1 MSFWRHLRV
10 AGQAWRAET
19 RARRTGRTRWKDTE
33 FLPAA
38 LEVTERPP
46 SPVGRTIVWTII
58 AAALVALA
66 WAFLAHVDTVAV
78 AEGRLVPEGRL
89 RSVEAAEQGV
99 IRSIEVREGEHVSA
113 GQTLIELDPTIAE
126 AEADTARSEL
136 STAGLTR
143 ARDNA
148 LLAYTGGRPT
158 TFTPPADAD
167 PAAVDAERQLVAARI
182 DEYRAKLES
191 ITQRRVGA
199 EAALV
204 GSQAETVKLRRTL
217 PLLREALKLQEDL
230 AAQGFGARQ
239 KLLQQQQAY
248 VTAEQ
253 DLVGQIAKTAEA
265 RAQIASIVGE
275 AAQTREEFIS
285 RAAQERAEAE
295 GVVAT
300 RGNVVREANQ
310 KRGLQ
315 RLTAPV
321 SGTVQEIRVTNVGEV
336 PEVGKPLV
344 TIVPDGERLVVE
356 ALLLNKDAG
365 GVRAGMPVAV
375 KLEAYPF
382 TRYGA
387 LHARVER
394 ISPDATVDERRGLV
408 FPVRVR
414 LLDQTLLVDGRPAAI
429 SPGMSVTAE
438 IVTGRRRVIDFLWS
452 PLQRNLRE
460 AGRER

>member
-1 MSFWRHLRV
+1 MSLLRHLRV
-10 AGQAWRAET
+10 AAGAWREES
-19 RARRTGRTRWKDTE
+19 RARDAGRTRWRDTE

-46 SPVGRTIVWTII
+46 SPIGRLILWTII
-58 AAALVALA
+58 TAALVALL

-99 IRSIEVREGEHVSA
+99 IRSIEVREGQHVTA
-113 GQTLIELDPTIAE
+113 GQTLIEFDPTIAE
-126 AEADTARSEL
+126 AEADTARTEL

-143 ARDNA
+143 ARDGA
-148 LLAYTGGRPT
+148 LLGYIAGRGAT
-158 TFTPPADAD
+158 VKPPPGAAPDAV
-167 PAAVDAERQLVAARI
+167 AAERQLVAARI

-191 ITQRRVGA
+191 TGQRRIGA
-199 EAALV
+199 EAGLA
-204 GSQAETVKLRRTL
+204 GAQAEIGKLRRTL
-217 PLLREALKLQEDL
+217 PLLREALDLQQGL

-248 VTAEQ
+248 VAAEQ
-253 DLVGQIAKTAEA
+253 DLQGQIAKVAEA
-265 RAQIASIVGE
+265 RAQIAAIRGE

-285 RAAQERAEAE
+285 RAAQESAEAE

-300 RGNVVREANQ
+300 RGNVVREADR

-321 SGTVQEIRVTNVGEV
+321 SGIVQEITVTNIGEV
-336 PEVGKPLV
+336 PEIGKPLI
-344 TIVPDGERLVVE
+344 TIVPDDEPLVAEV
-356 ALLLNKDAG
+356 LLLNRDAG
-365 GVRAGMPVAV
+365 GVRAGMPAAV

-382 TRYGA
+382 TRYGV
-387 LHARVER
+387 LRARVER
-394 ISPDATVDERRGLV
+394 ISPDSTVDQQRGLV

-414 LLDQTLLVDGRPAAI
+414 LVDRTLMADGKPAI
-429 SPGMSVTAE
+429 VSPGMTVTAE

-452 PLQRNLRE
+452 PLQRSVGE
-460 AGRER
+460 AGREQ

>member
-1 MSFWRHLRV
+1 MTVMRHMRV
-10 AGQAWRAET
+10 AFHAWREES
-19 RARRTGRTRWKDTE
+19 RARSAGRTQWQDTE

-46 SPVGRTIVWTII
+46 SPIGRTIIWTII
-58 AAALVALA
+58 GAAAVAML

-99 IRSIEVREGEHVSA
+99 IRSIEVREGQHVTA

-143 ARDNA
+143 ARDSA
-148 LLAYTGGRPT
+148 LIDYITGRGAVV
-158 TFTPPADAD
+158 TPPSGAE
-167 PAAVDAERQLVAARI
+167 PAAVEAERQLVAARI

-191 ITQRRVGA
+191 IRQRGIGA
-199 EAALV
+199 EAALA
-204 GSQAETVKLRRTL
+204 GAQAEIGKLQRTL
-217 PLLREALKLQEDL
+217 PLLREALNLQEGL

-248 VTAEQ
+248 VSAEQ
-253 DLVGQIAKTAEA
+253 DLQGQIAKVAEA
-265 RAQIASIVGE
+265 RAQMAAIRGE
-275 AAQTREEFIS
+275 GAQTREEFIS

-300 RGNVVREANQ
+300 RGNVVREANR

-321 SGTVQEIRVTNVGEV
+321 SGIVQEITVTSIGEV
-336 PEVGKPLV
+336 PEVGKPLI
-344 TIVPDGERLVVE
+344 TIVPDDEPLVVE
-356 ALLLNKDAG
+356 ALLLNRDAG
-365 GVRAGMPVAV
+365 GVRAGMSAAV

-382 TRYGA
+382 TRYGV
-387 LHARVER
+387 LPGSVQR
-394 ISPDATVDERRGLV
+394 ISPDATVDEHRGLV
-408 FPVRVR
+408 FPVRVS
-414 LLDQTLLVDGRPAAI
+414 LLRRSLMVDGRSATI
-429 SPGMSVTAE
+429 SPGMAVTAE

-452 PLQRNLRE
+452 PLQRSVSE

>member
-1 MSFWRHLRV
+1 MSLLRHLR
-10 AGQAWRAET
+10 AAAQAWRVET
-19 RARRTGRTRWKDTE
+19 RARKAGRTRWQDTE

-46 SPVGRTIVWTII
+46 SPIGRAIGWTIM

-78 AEGRLVPEGRL
+78 AEGRVVPEGRL
-89 RSVEAAEQGV
+89 RSVEAAEQGI
-99 IRSIEVREGEHVSA
+99 IRSIEVREGQHVIA
-113 GQTLIELDPTIAE
+113 GQTLIELDPTVAE
-126 AEADTARSEL
+126 AQADTARSEL

-143 ARDNA
+143 ARDGA
-148 LLAYTGGRPT
+148 LLAFIAGRSAT
-158 TFTPPADAD
+158 VIPPLGAE
-167 PAAVDAERQLVAARI
+167 PAAIEAERQLVAARI

-191 ITQRRVGA
+191 IAQRRIGA
-199 EAALV
+199 EAGLD
-204 GSQAETVKLRRTL
+204 GSRAEIGKLRRTL
-217 PLLREALKLQEDL
+217 PLLREALDLQKGLE
-230 AAQGFGARQ
+230 AQGFGARQ

-248 VTAEQ
+248 VSAEQ
-253 DLVGQIAKTAEA
+253 DLEGQIAKAAEA
-265 RAQIASIVGE
+265 RAQIASIAGE
-275 AAQTREEFIS
+275 AAQAREEFVS

-321 SGTVQEIRVTNVGEV
+321 SGTVQEITVTNIGEV
-336 PEVGKPLV
+336 PEVGKPLI
-344 TIVPDGERLVVE
+344 TIVPDDERLVVE
-356 ALLLNKDAG
+356 ALLLNRDAG
-365 GVRAGMPVAV
+365 GVRVGMRAAV

-382 TRYGA
+382 TRYGV
-387 LHARVER
+387 LRARVER
-394 ISPDATVDERRGLV
+394 ISPDATVDEHRGLV

-414 LLDQTLLVDGRPAAI
+414 LLDRTLSVEGRAAAI
-429 SPGMSVTAE
+429 SPGMSATAE

-452 PLQRNLRE
+452 PLQRTVRE

>member
-1 MSFWRHLRV
+1 MSLMRHIRV
-10 AGQAWRAET
+10 AGHAWREESK
-19 RARRTGRTRWKDTE
+19 ARRAGRTRWRDTE

-38 LEVTERPP
+38 LEVSERPP
-46 SPVGRTIVWTII
+46 SPIGRTIIWTIV
-58 AAALVALA
+58 AAALLALA

-99 IRSIEVREGEHVSA
+99 IRQIAVREGQHVTA

-126 AEADTARSEL
+126 AQADTARSEL

-143 ARDNA
+143 ARDSA
-148 LLAYTGGRPT
+148 LLAFIAGRPPVV
-158 TFTPPADAD
+158 TPPVGAAPDAIK
-167 PAAVDAERQLVAARI
+167 AERQLVAARI

-191 ITQRRVGA
+191 IGQRRAGA
-199 EAALV
+199 EAALE
-204 GSQAETVKLRRTL
+204 GARAEIGKLERTL
-217 PLLREALKLQEDL
+217 PLLREALDLQKGL

-248 VTAEQ
+248 VSAEQ
-253 DLVGQIAKTAEA
+253 DLRGQIAKAAEA
-265 RAQIASIVGE
+265 RAQIASIRGE
-275 AAQTREEFIS
+275 AAQAREEFVS

-321 SGTVQEIRVTNVGEV
+321 SGIVQEITVTNIGEV
-336 PEVGKPLV
+336 PEIGKPLI
-344 TIVPDGERLVVE
+344 TIVPDGEPLVVE

-365 GVRAGMPVAV
+365 GVRKGMPAAV

-382 TRYGA
+382 TRYGL
-387 LHARVER
+387 LHGTVER
-394 ISPDATVDERRGLV
+394 ISPDATVDEHRGLV

-414 LLDQTLLVDGRPAAI
+414 LLDRRMIVDGRPAAI
-429 SPGMSVTAE
+429 TPGMAATVE

-452 PLQRNLRE
+452 PLQRSVSE